1 MITNGSYVCNCTEKF
16 QGQNCLEGKNI
27 IKIKFWW
34 SKIICGCG
42 IKVSIKYS
50 MILQLSMSALR
61 LHATTMGIVLILKQ
75 VILVFVNLALMAKDA
90 SQVSWIF
97 KKNYDHCIY
106 KTEPIVWYYTES
118 ALYKLQSL
126 ANLIHVTTM
135 VHVSLTECLHFAHVW
150 RDSLGKIVHKVN
162 LNYLFSIL
170 HLVVVFGLY

>member
-34 SKIICGCG
+34 SKILCGCG

-90 SQVSWIF
+90 SQVSWF
-97 KKNYDHCIY
+97 LKKIWPSRIQDRTYCMVLYRECVIQIAGPCKLNPCYNNGTCI
-106 KTEPIVWYYTES
+106 PHGMS
-118 ALYKLQSL
+118 AFCACMAGFSGENCSQ
-126 ANLIHVTTM
+126 
-135 VHVSLTECLHFAHVW
+135 
-150 RDSLGKIVHKVN
+150 GKP
-162 LNYLFSIL
+162 
-170 HLVVVFGLY
+170 